1 MMANDFGVDFERVRE
16 AITFDYPRA
25 ADLPGP
31 GFAAGPCLLKDTMQL
46 AAFNNNQFTLGH
58 TSMMI
63 NEGLPMYVISRA
75 EQQFELSEMTVGI
88 LGMAFKAESDDTRSS
103 LAYKLRHILNFK
115 AKNVLSADNNVKG
128 DHSLI
133 DEVSLVELCDLIFI
147 GAPHKRYRSIQFTC
161 PVVDIWNVCGNG
173 VLI

>member
-1 MMANDFGVDFERVRE
+1 MQKAMAMMISLSDAGKRFNRDWIFRHFSYQFKQGSSY
-16 AITFDYPRA
+16 AIT
-25 ADLPGP
+25 GP
-31 GFAAGPCLLKDTMQL
+31 NGSGKSTLLQV
-46 AAFNNNQFTLGH
+46 LGA
-58 TSMMI
+58 SMMI